1 MRLIRAIAVFVIGLD
16 VFFRLVLAFTSFGE
30 ELDFD
35 IEATSMLLLTSFW
48 IVTTLSN
55 IVSLIRL

>member
-16 VFFRLVLAFTSFGE
+16 VFLRLVLAFTSFGE